1 MPEHTNNTCPLCS
14 SDGGTLICRTAHLRV
29 VFAHEASYPAFVRV
43 IWNDHVKEMSDLS
56 AVHQT
61 LLMHAVF
68 AIEAQMR
75 RVFEPA
81 KINLASFGNVVP
93 HVHWHLVPRWAD
105 DAHWPQPT
113 WSTRQREGTA
123 HGAEKLQ
130 ALAGAIRAALP
141 GLENQGTFTA

>member
-1 MPEHTNNTCPLCS
+1 
-14 SDGGTLICRTAHLRV
+14 V
-29 VFAHEASYPAFVRV
+29 VFAGEADYPCFVRV

-61 LLMHAVF
+61 VLMQAVF

-75 RVFEPA
+75 RVLNPD

-93 HVHWHLVPRWAD
+93 HLHWHIIPRWVD

-113 WSTRQREGTA
+113 WGARQRDGVA
-123 HGAEKLQ
+123 HGAGQLH
-130 ALAGAIRAALP
+130 ALAGAIRAALDL
-141 GLENQGTFTA
+141 GADSAQLA